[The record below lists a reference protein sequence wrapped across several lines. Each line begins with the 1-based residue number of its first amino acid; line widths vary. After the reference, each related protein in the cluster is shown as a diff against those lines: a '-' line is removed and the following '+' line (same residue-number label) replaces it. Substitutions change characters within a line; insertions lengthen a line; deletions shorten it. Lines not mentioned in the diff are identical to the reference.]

1 MQKEFI
7 ELDESGDFVSCICG
21 NTPTGQGFFTCDET
35 GKEVYPTG
43 DGPWDGIK
51 YVCAECGRIIDQN
64 TGEVIGHGKYEP
76 LV

>member
-7 ELDESGDFVSCICG
+7 EINETRDFVSCICG
-21 NTPTGQGFFTCDET
+21 NTQDAQGFYACDET
-35 GKEVYPTG
+35 GKEVSPDK

-51 YVCAECGRIIDQN
+51 YVCAECGRVIDQN

-76 LV
+76 II